1 MSQAHDDLWR
11 TERERFQR
19 LALAASAAGLIIFV
33 AFGAIYYL
41 AATWTVPRQFFLSY
55 LVAFNF
61 WLGIGLGCLVI
72 LMLQY
77 LTGGTWG
84 FALRRI
90 LESASRT
97 TVILAAAFIPL
108 ALGIRWLY
116 LWAQPTVVK
125 ADPDLQHLGLYLNVP
140 FFVVRAVLYFIIW
153 AGLGIV
159 LCRWSAVQEEERTP
173 RRQRWF
179 RLLSGPGLV
188 LYGLTIT
195 FASVDWVMSLEPHW
209 YSTMFPVLF
218 ATSQVLTGFAFAVAV
233 LLFLGTRP
241 PLRAFLSPAN
251 LRDLGSLLLAFVM
264 FWAYMS
270 FSQFLLIWAG
280 NLPEEIPW
288 YLRRIRGGWMVVA
301 IILIALHFALPF
313 LLLISRDIKEH
324 PTRLAAVAIGLL
336 VMRFMDVFWWIEPAY
351 DHELGY
357 AFWLLDVSAV
367 VALGGVWVWWFL
379 RELGKHSLIPLYD
392 PERGVTP

>member
-1 MSQAHDDLWR
+1 MSPLHDDLWR
-11 TERERFQR
+11 PERERFQK
-19 LALAASAAGLIIFV
+19 LALQAALVGFIIFV
-33 AFGAIYYL
+33 AFGAIYYSM
-41 AATWTVPRQFFLSY
+41 ASWTVPRQFFLSY
-55 LVAFNF
+55 LVAFTF
-61 WLGIGLGCLVI
+61 WLGIGLGCLVM

-90 LESASRT
+90 LESGSST
-97 TVILAAAFIPL
+97 TVVLAAAFIPV
-108 ALGIRWLY
+108 AVGIRWLY
-116 LWAQPTVVK
+116 LWAQPTIVE
-125 ADPDLQHLGLYLNVP
+125 ADPHLQHLGPYLNVP

-153 AGLGIV
+153 VVLGVV
-159 LCRWSAVQEEERTP
+159 LCRWSTFQEEERTP

-218 ATSQVLTGFAFAVAV
+218 ATSQVLTGLAFAVAV
-233 LLFLGTRP
+233 LLCLGTRP
-241 PLRAFLSPAN
+241 PLSVFLSPAN

-288 YLRRIRGGWMVVA
+288 YLRRTRGGWMIVA

-324 PTRLAAVAIGLL
+324 PARLAAVALGLL
-336 VMRFMDVFWWIEPAY
+336 VMRFIDVFWWIEPAY

-357 AFWLLDVSAV
+357 IFWLLDVAAV
-367 VALGGVWVWWFL
+367 VALGGIWVWWFL